1 MVLAVSLLRGINV
14 GGHNKIRMADLRAM
28 YASLGFGAVRTILQS
43 GNVVFETSEG
53 DLTLVGR
60 QIEAGIRRAFGHD
73 IRVIMRSSADF
84 ETIFSRHRFSAEQ
97 LLETNKLAIVF
108 LSGEAAPAA
117 VDELRAKNPGREV
130 IHADGSELF
139 IFYRD
144 GQARSKLD
152 NKRIERALG
161 LQSTARNWNTC
172 NRLLKLFAEFDA

>member
-14 GGHNKIRMADLRAM
+14 GGHNKIRMADLRAL
-28 YASLGFGAVRTILQS
+28 YASLGFGEARTLLQS

-60 QIEAGIRRAFGHD
+60 QIEAGIRRDFGHD

-97 LLETNKLAIVF
+97 LLETKKLVIVF

-117 VDELRAKNPGREV
+117 VDDLRSKNPGREV

-139 IFYRD
+139 VFYRD

-152 NKRIERALG
+152 NSRIERALG
-161 LQSTARNWNTC
+161 LQSTARNWNSC
-172 NRLLKLFAEFDA
+172 NKLLKLFAEFDA